1 MVYPSFL
8 LNKMLVTGQRFRPS
22 PGNAASCPKW
32 WNRTGRQIEI
42 RAVGPLGRWATGGA
56 VWEVNLFGDSN
67 MTSEKIG
74 KFHAKII
81 WMDIFQ

>member
-8 LNKMLVTGQRFRPS
+8 LNPS
-22 PGNAASCPKW
+22 PGNAAFCPKW

-56 VWEVNLFGDSN
+56 VWEVNLLGDSN
-67 MTSEKIG
+67 MRWEKIG
-74 KFHAKII
+74 KFPAKII
-81 WMDIFQ
+81 W